1 MSRATPLMRDFAER
15 LIAYEMSRTKSS
27 GTKTPAAFQ
36 ICEKL
41 RPPLATL
48 MGHTGFRALLAR
60 AFALAEAEAPRLR
73 TVQIQADG
81 SLAGCEEP
89 GSPAEAEKLAEGG
102 VVLLAQLLGLLE
114 AFIGQNL
121 TLRMLHEVWPK
132 LSLNDLYFSK
142 KDQK

>member
-15 LIAYEMSRTKSS
+15 LIAYETSGTKSS
-27 GTKTPAAFQ
+27 GTKTPAAFH

-48 MGHTGFRALLAR
+48 MGNTGFRALLAR

-81 SLAGCEEP
+81 SLAESEEP
-89 GSPAEAEKLAEGG
+89 GSPEEAEKLAEGG
-102 VVLLAQLLGLLE
+102 VVLLAQLFGLLE
-114 AFIGQNL
+114 VFIGQNL
-121 TLRMLHEVWPK
+121 TQRMLHEVWPK
-132 LSLNDLYFSK
+132 LSLSDSYFDK
-142 KDQK
+142 EDQK